1 MKNFKH
7 YLFVSFTLI
16 FTSFIMFLFHYFIF
30 GQLENTVYYSLMS
43 LCFIPINILVVTLVF
58 EKLEDRRAKIERMN
72 KLNML
77 VGLFFS
83 DVGFNLLKF
92 IAAGDTK
99 INYLNLDFNDIKA
112 CANKLAA
119 HEHDISFELIDYPK
133 LKQLV
138 IGSREILSTLIANEN
153 ILEHE
158 IFTDLLMALM
168 HLRDEILFIQHKD
181 ELNHDDCI
189 HLKGDL
195 VRVYKTLTIQWV
207 NYLSHLKQF
216 YPFQYNSAIKF
227 NPFGLNT

>member
-7 YLFVSFTLI
+7 YLLVSFILV
-16 FTSFIMFLFHYFIF
+16 FTSFIMFLLHYLIF
-30 GQLENTVYYSLMS
+30 GQLENTIYYSLMS
-43 LCFIPINILVVTLVF
+43 LCFIPINILGVTLVF
-58 EKLEDRRAKIERMN
+58 EKLVDRRAKIERLN

-83 DVGFNLLKF
+83 DVGFNLLKL

-99 INYLNLDFNDIKA
+99 INLLNLDFNDIRA
-112 CANKLAA
+112 CTNKLAA
-119 HEHDISFELIDYPK
+119 HDHDISFELIDYPK

-158 IFTDLLMALM
+158 TFTDLLMALM
-168 HLRDEILFIQHKD
+168 HLRDEILFIQHKE
-181 ELNHDDCI
+181 ELSHDDCI

-195 VRVYKTLTIQWV
+195 VRVYKTLTVQWI

-227 NPFGLNT
+227 NPFTLNI

>member
-7 YLFVSFTLI
+7 YLFVSFILI
-16 FTSFIMFLFHYFIF
+16 FTSFIMFLFHYLIF
-30 GQLENTVYYSLMS
+30 GQLENTIYYSLMN
-43 LCFIPINILVVTLVF
+43 LCFIPVNILGVTLVF
-58 EKLEDRRAKIERMN
+58 EKLEDRRARIERLN

-83 DVGFNLLKF
+83 DVGFNLLKL

-99 INYLNLDFNDIKA
+99 INLLSLNFNDINSCK
-112 CANKLAA
+112 NKLARYN
-119 HEHDISFELIDYPK
+119 HDINFELIDYPK
-133 LKQLV
+133 LKLL
-138 IGSREILSTLIANEN
+138 IIDSREILSTLIANEN

-168 HLRDEILFIQHKD
+168 HLRDEILFIQHKG
-181 ELNHDDCI
+181 ELNQDDCI

-195 VRVYKTLTIQWV
+195 IRVYKALTIQWI

-216 YPFQYNSAIKF
+216 YPFQYKSAIKF
-227 NPFGLNT
+227 NPFKLNI

>member
-1 MKNFKH
+1 
-7 YLFVSFTLI
+7 
-16 FTSFIMFLFHYFIF
+16 MFLFHYIIF
-30 GQLENTVYYSLMS
+30 GQLENTIYYSLMS
-43 LCFIPINILVVTLVF
+43 LCFIPINILGVTLVF
-58 EKLEDRRAKIERMN
+58 EKLEDRRAKIERLN

-83 DVGFNLLKF
+83 DVGFNLLKL

-99 INYLNLDFNDIKA
+99 INLLNLDFNDIRA
-112 CANKLAA
+112 CANKFTT
-119 HEHDISFELIDYPK
+119 HDHDISFELIDYPK

-158 IFTDLLMALM
+158 TFTDLLMALM
-168 HLRDEILFIQHKD
+168 HLRDEILFIQHKE

-195 VRVYKTLTIQWV
+195 VRVYKTLTVQWI

-227 NPFGLNT
+227 NPFTINI

>member
-7 YLFVSFTLI
+7 YLFVSFILI
-16 FTSFIMFLFHYFIF
+16 FTSFIMFLFHYLIF
-30 GQLENTVYYSLMS
+30 GQLENTIYYSLMS
-43 LCFIPINILVVTLVF
+43 LCFIPINILGVTLVF
-58 EKLEDRRAKIERMN
+58 EKLEDRRAKIDRLN

-83 DVGFNLLKF
+83 DVGFNLLKL

-99 INYLNLDFNDIKA
+99 INLLNLDFNDIRA
-112 CANKLAA
+112 CTSKLSA
-119 HEHDISFELIDYPK
+119 HDHDISFELIDYPK
-133 LKQLV
+133 LKQLI

-158 IFTDLLMALM
+158 TFTDLLMALM
-168 HLRDEILFIQHKD
+168 HLRDEILFIQHKI
-181 ELNHDDCI
+181 ELSHDDCI

-195 VRVYKTLTIQWV
+195 IRVYKTLTVQWI

-227 NPFGLNT
+227 NPFTFNI